1 MLRESEWGGK
11 RHAAMPG
18 EGLAIRSLKKF
29 LTASPNGSFSKDQKV
44 SQHCRSRGRR

>member
-18 EGLAIRSLKKF
+18 EGLAIRSL
-29 LTASPNGSFSKDQKV
+29 NGSFSKDQKV

>member
-18 EGLAIRSLKKF
+18 EGLAIRSGKEL
-29 LTASPNGSFSKDQKV
+29 LTASPRREVFSKTKK
-44 SQHCRSRGRR
+44 

>member
-18 EGLAIRSLKKF
+18 EGLAIRSVFNGLPERKF
-29 LTASPNGSFSKDQKV
+29 FQRPKSKPAL
-44 SQHCRSRGRR
+44 